1 MDRGSAGQVRA
12 GAKQRQISDGASPA
26 PREALIVGAGGSGAG
41 SLWMLWEAL
50 GAARDLGRVHQ
61 IAAVLVRYGFG
72 GLVQRVGM
80 AGALERAGKALH
92 WREPEDLARL
102 EPPARVRRALE
113 ELGPTFVKLGQIL
126 ATRGDLFPPEWIAEF
141 GKLQD
146 AAPALP
152 FAELRAQL
160 VEDLGEAPEAVFA
173 ELDPEPLAA
182 ASLAQVHR
190 ARLAD
195 GTAVVLKV
203 RRPGIRPVIEADL
216 RLLARLAEIVESEA
230 PDLRRYRPREVVRQF
245 AHSLRRELDFSA
257 EGRNA
262 ERIARLFADSPAIVV
277 PRIHWQWTGERLNV
291 QDFIDGIPGRQ
302 AAALPDGFDRRL
314 LARQGADAVLRM
326 ILEAGFFHADPHQGN
341 VFYLPGNRIAFI
353 DFGMV
358 GRLSEA
364 RRFEVATL
372 MHGLVGRDAR
382 KVADVLLDWSA
393 DSSGDA
399 EALRSEIEA
408 FVDEYHGV
416 ALKQLDLGA
425 LLADVVAI
433 LREHGLALPPDL
445 ALMIK
450 AFITLEGMGRQ
461 LDPDFD
467 IAGEAAPFLREVLL
481 AHLAPRAIARRG
493 WAALAGGV
501 QMLAGLPQDIGR
513 LLRAA
518 RRGKV
523 QLEVDVPALKAF
535 GDQLDRAASRLTM
548 AIVTAAL
555 IVGSSIVMTVDRG
568 GGVATLGLLGFVGAV
583 VCGLWVLVSV
593 WRGGRR

>member
-1 MDRGSAGQVRA
+1 
-12 GAKQRQISDGASPA
+12 
-26 PREALIVGAGGSGAG
+26 
-41 SLWMLWEAL
+41 MLWEAL

-80 AGALERAGKALH
+80 ASALERAGKALR

-102 EPPARVRRALE
+102 EPPARVRRVLE

-126 ATRGDLFPPEWIAEF
+126 ATRGDLFPPEWIVEF

-152 FAELRAQL
+152 FEDLRGQL

-173 ELDPEPLAA
+173 ELDPVPLAA

-195 GTAVVLKV
+195 GTAVVIKV

-216 RLLARLAEIVESEA
+216 RLLDRLAEIIEKEA
-230 PDLRRYRPREVVRQF
+230 PELVRYRPREVIRQF

-257 EGRNA
+257 EGRHA
-262 ERIARLFADSPAIVV
+262 ERIAALFVGSPEIVV

-291 QDFIDGIPGRQ
+291 QDFIEGIPGRQ
-302 AAALPDGFDRRL
+302 AAALPEGFDRRL
-314 LARQGADAVLRM
+314 LARLGADAVLRM
-326 ILEAGFFHADPHQGN
+326 MLEAGFFHADPHQGN

-393 DSSGDA
+393 DSNGDA

-408 FVDEYHGV
+408 FVDDYHGV
-416 ALKQLDLGA
+416 ALKKLDLGA

-493 WAALAGGV
+493 WEALLGGV
-501 QMLAGLPQDIGR
+501 QMLAGLPQDLGR

-518 RRGKV
+518 RRGKLH
-523 QLEVDVPALKAF
+523 LEVDVPALKSF

-568 GGVATLGLLGFVGAV
+568 GGVATLGLLGFIAAMLG
-583 VCGLWVLVSV
+583 GLWVLVSV

>member
-1 MDRGSAGQVRA
+1 
-12 GAKQRQISDGASPA
+12 
-26 PREALIVGAGGSGAG
+26 
-41 SLWMLWEAL
+41 MLWEAL

-72 GLVQRVGM
+72 GLVQRIGM
-80 AGALERAGKALH
+80 ASALERAGKALH

-102 EPPARVRRALE
+102 EPPARVRRVLE

-126 ATRGDLFPPEWIAEF
+126 ATRGDLFPPEWIVEF

-152 FAELRAQL
+152 FEALREQL

-173 ELDPEPLAA
+173 ELDPLPLAA

-216 RLLARLAEIVESEA
+216 RLLDRLAEIIEKEMPELA
-230 PDLRRYRPREVVRQF
+230 RYRPREVIRQF

-262 ERIARLFADSPAIVV
+262 ERIAVLFADTPEIVV

-302 AAALPDGFDRRL
+302 AAALPEGFDRRL

-358 GRLSEA
+358 GRLPEA

-372 MHGLVGRDAR
+372 MHGLVDQDAR

-393 DSSGDA
+393 DSNGDA

-408 FVDEYHGV
+408 FVDDYHGV
-416 ALKQLDLGA
+416 ALKKLDLGA

-493 WAALAGGV
+493 WEALLGGV
-501 QMLAGLPQDIGR
+501 QMLAGLPQDLGR

-518 RRGKV
+518 RRGKL
-523 QLEVDVPALKAF
+523 QLEVDVPALKSF
-535 GDQLDRAASRLTM
+535 GDRLDRAASRLTM

-583 VCGLWVLVSV
+583 LCGLWVLLSV
-593 WRGGRR
+593 WRGGR

>member
-1 MDRGSAGQVRA
+1 
-12 GAKQRQISDGASPA
+12 
-26 PREALIVGAGGSGAG
+26 
-41 SLWMLWEAL
+41 MLWEAL
-50 GAARDLGRVHQ
+50 GAARDLGRVQQ

-72 GLVQRVGM
+72 GLVRRVGM

-102 EPPARVRRALE
+102 EPAARVRRALE

-126 ATRGDLFPPEWIAEF
+126 ATRGDLFPPEWIVEF

-152 FAELRAQL
+152 FEDLRGQL
-160 VEDLGEAPEAVFA
+160 IEDLGEAPEAVFA
-173 ELDPEPLAA
+173 ELDPVPLAA

-216 RLLARLAEIVESEA
+216 RLLDRLAEIIEKEA
-230 PDLRRYRPREVVRQF
+230 PELVRYRPREVIRQF

-257 EGRNA
+257 EGRHA
-262 ERIARLFADSPAIVV
+262 ERIAALFVGSPEIVV

-291 QDFIDGIPGRQ
+291 QDFIEGIPGRQ
-302 AAALPDGFDRRL
+302 AAALPEGFDRRL
-314 LARQGADAVLRM
+314 LARRGADAVLRM
-326 ILEAGFFHADPHQGN
+326 MLEAGFFHADPHQGN

-393 DSSGDA
+393 DSNGDA
-399 EALRSEIEA
+399 DALRSEIEA
-408 FVDEYHGV
+408 FVDDYHGV
-416 ALKQLDLGA
+416 PLKKLDLGA

-493 WAALAGGV
+493 WEALLGGV
-501 QMLAGLPQDIGR
+501 QMLAGLPQDLGR

-518 RRGKV
+518 RRGKL
-523 QLEVDVPALKAF
+523 QLEVDVPALKSF

-568 GGVATLGLLGFVGAV
+568 GGVATLGLLGFIAAMLG
-583 VCGLWVLVSV
+583 GLWVLISV
-593 WRGGRR
+593 WRGGR

>member
-1 MDRGSAGQVRA
+1 
-12 GAKQRQISDGASPA
+12 
-26 PREALIVGAGGSGAG
+26 
-41 SLWMLWEAL
+41 MLWEAL

-72 GLVQRVGM
+72 GLVQRIGM
-80 AGALERAGKALH
+80 ASALERAGKALH

-102 EPPARVRRALE
+102 EPPARVRRVLE

-126 ATRGDLFPPEWIAEF
+126 ATRGDLFPPEWIGEF

-152 FAELRAQL
+152 FDDLRGQL

-173 ELDPEPLAA
+173 ELDPLPLAA

-190 ARLAD
+190 ARLVD
-195 GTAVVLKV
+195 GTEVVLKV

-216 RLLARLAEIVESEA
+216 RLLDRLAEIVEKDVPELA
-230 PDLRRYRPREVVRQF
+230 RYRPREVIRQF

-257 EGRNA
+257 EGRHA
-262 ERIARLFADSPAIVV
+262 ERIAALFVGSPEIVV

-291 QDFIDGIPGRQ
+291 QDFIEGIPGRQ
-302 AAALPDGFDRRL
+302 AAALPEGFDRRL
-314 LARQGADAVLRM
+314 LARRGADAVLRM
-326 ILEAGFFHADPHQGN
+326 MLEAGFFHADPHQGN

-372 MHGLVGRDAR
+372 MHGLVGRDAG

-393 DSSGDA
+393 DSNGDA
-399 EALRSEIEA
+399 DALRSEIEA
-408 FVDEYHGV
+408 FVDDYHGV
-416 ALKQLDLGA
+416 PLKKLDLGA

-493 WAALAGGV
+493 WEALLGGV
-501 QMLAGLPQDIGR
+501 QMLAGLPQDLGR

-518 RRGKV
+518 RRGKL
-523 QLEVDVPALKAF
+523 QLEVDVPALKSF
-535 GDQLDRAASRLTM
+535 GDRLDRAASRLTM

-583 VCGLWVLVSV
+583 LCGLWVLVSV
-593 WRGGRR
+593 WRGGR